1 MVAASGWKKADRCDV
16 DDRAGARCTITA
28 RAARLARSAMKMRCG
43 SCSERTDL
51 PRGVRDCRGLGS
63 AATGRYSL
71 QLDLRPEWQRA
82 GLKGQA
88 GRCPGRAGERSEE
101 HTSELQSRP
110 HLVCRLL
117 LEKKKKR
124 E

>member
-88 GRCPGRAGERSEE
+88 GRCPGRAGE
-101 HTSELQSRP
+101 LPPPPVVDIGVVAAGRP
-110 HLVCRLL
+110 RRICLIDRL
-117 LEKKKKR
+117 R
-124 E
+124 A